1 MATLKERLD
10 AIANKLKEA
19 KAAYYT
25 AVNNKESSTIIN
37 KAKAAFDEAQKAY
50 DLSAPQRGDTT
61 AAKEKMAYALR
72 EPYRNDI
79 AAAKAKAATST
90 TRVTVTPK
98 AVTPKAVTPTAVTPT
113 AIPVSGKSATSG
125 AVPQVTTAT
134 VTAKKVNDPNKS
146 PGAAWTWDG
155 SKWIKPPLPS
165 KNKVYSWNDETGW
178 KVKDEQVDVNF
189 ANLPAN
195 QQAAIGAIGENAV
208 VPGQKTVKSRT
219 PKYDKKGKLIGYD
232 VTYTDGTIASE
243 GPDSADDEVI
253 QESGFN
259 TDTIYTA
266 SDGTQ
271 FTNQQ
276 AYAIYQN
283 DLTTRRLAGEAIA
296 AEDLSKRTSAYDLLY
311 NEFAQYGM
319 GDLVADVKEFIMAGV
334 SPSEFTMRLRATD
347 PYKIRFKA
355 NEGRINAG
363 LAAISEAEYIGLE
376 DQYQNIMRNYGLPA
390 SYYTKGK
397 YGVQEGFQK
406 FIENDVSAA
415 ELEDRIMTAQQRVIN
430 SNPEVLASL
439 KSFYPDITNG
449 DILAYTLDPKNAL
462 DNIKRKVTAA
472 EIGGAATQ
480 AGLNMKQTPEQIAA
494 YAARA
499 EELGSAGITKAQAQQ
514 GFETVAG
521 GAPRGGQLASI
532 YGENPYTQATAETE
546 VFGLAGKKEAATQRK
561 KVTGLE
567 KATFGGQ
574 SGATS
579 TALVRDRAGAY

>member
-10 AIANKLKEA
+10 AIDNEL
-19 KAAYYT
+19 KAAQAAYNS
-25 AVNNKESSTIIN
+25 AVNNQESSTIVN
-37 KAKAAFDEAQKAY
+37 KAKARVNEAQKAY
-50 DLSAPQRGDTT
+50 DLSAPQRSD
-61 AAKEKMAYALR
+61 
-72 EPYRNDI
+72 
-79 AAAKAKAATST
+79 
-90 TRVTVTPK
+90 VTPK
-98 AVTPKAVTPTAVTPT
+98 AAVPVTATPSVTNPLTATTTGTAT
-113 AIPVSGKSATSG
+113 AIARPARVVEED
-125 AVPQVTTAT
+125 VP
-134 VTAKKVNDPNKS
+134 
-146 PGAAWTWDG
+146 
-155 SKWIKPPLPS
+155 
-165 KNKVYSWNDETGW
+165 
-178 KVKDEQVDVNF
+178 VDVDF
-189 ANLPAN
+189 AGLTPE

-219 PKYDKKGKLIGYD
+219 PKYDKNGKLIGYD
-232 VTYTDGTIASE
+232 VIYTDGTIASE
-243 GPDSADDEVI
+243 GPDSADAEVI
-253 QESGFN
+253 TESGFN
-259 TDTIYTA
+259 TDSIYTA

-271 FTNQQ
+271 FTDQQ
-276 AYAIYQN
+276 AYAMYQN

-319 GDLVADVKEFIMAGV
+319 GDLVADVKEFIMAGI
-334 SPSEFTMRLRATD
+334 SPSEFTMRLRETGA
-347 PYKIRFKA
+347 YKTRFAA
-355 NEGRINAG
+355 NADRIKNG
-363 LAAISEAEYIGLE
+363 YAAIDEATYVKLE
-376 DQYQNIMRNYGLPA
+376 DQFQNVMRNYGLPE

-406 FIENDVSAA
+406 LIANDVDST

-480 AGLNMKQTPEQIAA
+480 AGLKTGMT
-494 YAARA
+494 RA
-499 EELGSAGITKAQAQQ
+499 EELGAAGITKVQAQQ

-532 YGENPYTQATAETE
+532 YGQDPYTQTTAETE

-561 KVTGLE
+561 KITGLE
-567 KATFGGQ
+567 KATFSGQ